1 MGDMEPSG
9 RTEQFRV
16 RIRCKREPGA
26 GSPCSVGV
34 EVPHLG
40 SPLFSCCLC
49 ELGAVQP
56 HKLLFND
63 PFLAGQ
69 LRALL
74 AAGERC

>member
-9 RTEQFRV
+9 HTKRLRV
-16 RIRCKREPGA
+16 RIRCKREAGA
-26 GSPCSVGV
+26 GRPCSVGV

-49 ELGAVQP
+49 EPGAVQS
-56 HKLLFND
+56 HKLLLD
-63 PFLAGQ
+63 GPFLAGQ

-74 AAGERC
+74 AAGKCC